1 MNGIIKVETSKL
13 TSTANQFN
21 ATGNN
26 IKSITSNMT
35 SIVNS
40 LSGAIWTGNASTAYK
55 KKFNDL
61 QDDINRI
68 IKMVNEHVEDL
79 NQMAK
84 EYDAAEQTNI
94 SVANSLSGD
103 VIV

>member
-13 TSTANQFN
+13 TRTANQFN

-40 LSGAIWTGNASTAYK
+40 LSGVIWQGNASMAYK

-68 IKMVNEHVEDL
+68 VKMINEHVEDL
-79 NQMAK
+79 NQMAR
-84 EYDAAEQTNI
+84 EYDAAEARNI